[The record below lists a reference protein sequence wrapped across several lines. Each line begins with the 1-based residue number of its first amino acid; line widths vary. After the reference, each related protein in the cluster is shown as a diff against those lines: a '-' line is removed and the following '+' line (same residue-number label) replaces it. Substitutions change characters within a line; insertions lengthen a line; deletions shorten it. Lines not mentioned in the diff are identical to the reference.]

1 MKILFFYP
9 HRQRVS
15 GGLTYFY
22 ELAKFIGENTEHETY
37 VMNFRYAHINNLYK
51 NTSLKILNYEDE
63 YDFINDEFIF
73 FTYLNMIPTFLQRFQ
88 KL

>member
-51 NTSLKILNYEDE
+51 NTSL
-63 YDFINDEFIF
+63 
-73 FTYLNMIPTFLQRFQ
+73 
-88 KL
+88 